1 MINYNNLVNNY
12 KKKYINTNYIYYP
25 NYNICNTNLYN
36 NNEYQISCNNI
47 HDNIDNNIDD
57 NIDNNIDDNI
67 DNTLSNVLILDNDGK
82 LNMKSDVNN
91 IIKNTEINT
100 KEISICDFGVLNL
113 CGKLNCEQIII
124 KGNSTLKINKDGN
137 LNIQKK
143 KNKRNNKCH

>member
-67 DNTLSNVLILDNDGK
+67 DDTLSNVLILDNDGK

-100 KEISICDFGVLNL
+100 KEITICDFGVLNL
-113 CGKLNCEQIII
+113 CGKLNCQQIII

-143 KNKRNNKCH
+143 KL